1 VFQSQIT
8 LLYFRNIEKA
18 YRFFEE
24 ILRLKVRIDQGY
36 GRIYEVAGNAL
47 IGVMDERRGFLQSGS
62 GKSVMISLVTED
74 VDEWYEELRKK
85 GVKLL
90 SSPLTKKEIGIR
102 SFLFEDPEGHV
113 LEIQKFTGQD
123 PRPDST

>member
-1 VFQSQIT
+1 MFQSQIT